1 MYDRQAVA
9 AWAQEIHNLEATYF
23 TLTQDYHKNPT
34 PKLRQTIIE
43 TGRCIKTTREA
54 AWAVISVNTKET

>member
-1 MYDRQAVA
+1 MDTKQVIA
-9 AWAQEIHNLEATYF
+9 AWAQEVNNLNALYF

-34 PKLRQTIIE
+34 PKLRQQIIE

-54 AWAVISVNTKET
+54 AWVAVSK